1 MLWGKAIMHVKPPP
15 LIAERYLAYHIL
27 SLVVRLTINIVLG
40 SIGRHVIGRLGKLIN
55 LESLIIWD

>member
-40 SIGRHVIGRLGKLIN
+40 SIGRHVGA
-55 LESLIIWD
+55 